1 MKATR
6 DAYGDALL
14 ELGRKYKDVVALDA
28 DLAGSTKSAKF
39 KEAFPERFFDMGIA
53 EANMVDTSAGLA
65 LCGKRPYASSFAVF
79 VTGRAFE
86 SVRQSIAYQKLPVV
100 LCGSHGGINLGED
113 GGSHQAV
120 LDISLMRTLPNMKL
134 VVPADYNETYT
145 AVLSTIKNDGPVY
158 IRTSRAKSP
167 VFTEGDFVFG
177 RGKALRTGRDVTLV
191 ACGFLVWYALE
202 AAKLLEKEGI
212 DASVIDMATVKPI
225 DEEMLYDFAKSTKKM
240 VTIEE
245 HTIFGGLGSAVAE
258 FLSEHYPVKLKR
270 IGMPDVFGES
280 GTGNDLLCKFG
291 FNAIGI
297 SNTVRE
303 WLKKN

>member
-14 ELGRKYKDVVALDA
+14 ELGRKYKDVVVLDA
-28 DLAGSTKSAKF
+28 DLAGSTRSLKF
-39 KEAFPERFFDMGIA
+39 KEAFPDRFFDMGIA
-53 EANMVDTSAGLA
+53 EANMVDVSAGLA

-79 VTGRAFE
+79 ITGRAFE
-86 SVRQSIAYQKLPVV
+86 SVRQSVAYQKLPVV
-100 LCGSHGGINLGED
+100 LCGSHGGVNVGED

-120 LDISLMRTLPNMKL
+120 LDISLMRTLPNMKI
-134 VVPADYNETYT
+134 VVPADYNEAYT

-177 RGKALRTGRDVTLV
+177 RGKVLRKGKDVTLV

-212 DASVIDMATVKPI
+212 SASLIDMATVKPI
-225 DEEMLYDFAKSTKKM
+225 DEEMLYDFAKSTKKL

-245 HTIFGGLGSAVAE
+245 HTVLGGLGSAVAE
-258 FLSEHYPVKLKR
+258 FLSENYPVKMKR

-280 GTGNDLLCKFG
+280 GSCDDLLCKFG
-291 FNAIGI
+291 FNATGI
-297 SNTVRE
+297 SMAVKE
-303 WLKKN
+303 WLGKN